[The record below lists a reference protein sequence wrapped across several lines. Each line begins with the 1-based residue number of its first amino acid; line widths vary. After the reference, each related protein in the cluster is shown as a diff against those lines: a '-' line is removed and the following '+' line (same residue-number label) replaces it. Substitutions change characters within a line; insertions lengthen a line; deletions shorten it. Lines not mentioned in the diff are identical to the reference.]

1 VTPEELAARRDRAV
15 AAAVAAGRDL
25 GLEVAD
31 GAVLHDVFS
40 VVVHLR
46 PAPVVARIQVV
57 VPPGL
62 PDVVRA
68 ARQQRELDVVTW
80 LADQGVAVVKP
91 SALVPPRPLVRNGFA
106 MTFWEL
112 ADLAPDHQPYGGVDV
127 GLTAPLYAVLARY
140 PGPLPFLAPFNS
152 GLPQLLAAL
161 TESEL
166 LSAADIGRA
175 RREFESLQRILG
187 DERSFARAFPSVSV
201 QALHGDGP
209 SHNVIRTTSGILFS
223 DFEDVCLGPV
233 EWDLAQLGPDA
244 NAGYDTAASALG
256 LRRTDPAVQQ
266 VMDAAR
272 TLQFIG
278 CAALVPELPILAGG
292 LAPVIHAWRS
302 ASPRA

>member
-1 VTPEELAARRDRAV
+1 MTPEELAARRDRAV

-25 GLEVAD
+25 GLDVAD
-31 GAVLHDVFS
+31 GDVLHDVFS

-46 PAPVVARIQVV
+46 PTPVVARIQVV

-62 PDVVRA
+62 PDDVRA
-68 ARQQRELDVVTW
+68 ARRQRELDVVTW

-91 SALVPPRPLVRNGFA
+91 SALVPRRPLVRNGFG

-112 ADLAPDHQPYGGVDV
+112 ADLAPDHQPYGGVDI

-140 PGPLPFLAPFNS
+140 PGSLPFLAPFNS

-166 LSAADIGRA
+166 LSSADIDRA
-175 RREFESLQRILG
+175 RREFEALHAILG
-187 DERSFARAFPSVSV
+187 DERSFATAFPGVDV

-233 EWDLAQLGPDA
+233 EWDLAHLGPEA
-244 NAGYDTAASALG
+244 NAAYDASARERG
-256 LRRTDPAVQQ
+256 QRVTDPAVQQ

-292 LAPVIHAWRS
+292 LAPVIEAWRS